1 MIPYPFSRGMFLW
14 GPPIWVDRSAGAE
27 AMEHTRCEVEA
38 ALTTL
43 SSDVEAMVHRP
54 D

>member
-14 GPPIWVDRSAGAE
+14 GAPIWVDRAAGRE
-27 AMEHTRCEVEA
+27 SMERMRQDVEA
-38 ALTTL
+38 TLTAM
-43 SSDVEAMVHRP
+43 SSDAEAMVHRP